1 MLIKK
6 SRIIARAT
14 IFLLAGVATIATSN
28 DNENKI
34 LNRSSPLSRSAHKLT
49 VLHEPTP
56 APTYLDMGEPGN
68 SVGDMRIWHF
78 SGKTESGDSVVMEWN
93 MTTTRIDNSSEGV
106 ESRVTLGVFSFTDGY
121 LDQVL
126 IQGVGLYPSSES
138 TFKPD
143 SSLTRAIIGGTG
155 KFKGA
160 IGEVVSTHLVDGTW
174 QHVFLFSKNF
184 EKNNSK

>member
-6 SRIIARAT
+6 TNQIISIA
-14 IFLLAGVATIATSN
+14 IFFLLVGVVTIAAGN

-34 LNRSSPLSRSAHKLT
+34 LNRASSLEQRAQKLT
-49 VLHEPTP
+49 VLHGPTP
-56 APTYLDMGEPGN
+56 EPTYLDMGEPGN

-78 SGKTESGDSVVMEWN
+78 AGKTGNGDSVVMDWN
-93 MTTTRIDNSSEGV
+93 MTTTRADNSEGI

-121 LDQVL
+121 IDQVL
-126 IQGVGLYPSSES
+126 IQGVGLYPGTES
-138 TFKPD
+138 TFKPN

-160 IGEVVSTHLVDGTW
+160 KGEIVSTHLADGTW
-174 QHVFLFSKNF
+174 RHVFLFSKNL
-184 EKNNSK
+184 KIKQH